1 MVFQGGGRS
10 KIGGFKVGCREKKEL
25 VQLDLVRKR
34 LIGYEVRE
42 CYQYLECVMILS
54 FWGRVGIQFKGN
66 GMQLKDFKQS
76 YGLI

>member
-10 KIGGFKVGCREKKEL
+10 KTGGLKAGCREKKEP

-34 LIGYEVRE
+34 PTGHEVRE
-42 CYQYLECVMILS
+42 CHQRPEGAMTLS
-54 FWGRVGIQFKGN
+54 SWGRVGIQSKGN